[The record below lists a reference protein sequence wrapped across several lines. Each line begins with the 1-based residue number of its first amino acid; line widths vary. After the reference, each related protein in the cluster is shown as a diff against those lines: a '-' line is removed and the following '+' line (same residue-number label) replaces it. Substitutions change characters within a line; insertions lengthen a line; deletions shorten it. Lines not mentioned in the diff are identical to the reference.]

1 MNDYIISCCSTT
13 DLNKEHFSERNIS
26 YICYRYEMNGKEYI
40 DDFGE
45 SIPFPEFYKLM
56 RLGADIKTSQISV
69 GEFEEYFEN
78 FLKDG
83 LDVIHVCLSSG
94 LSGTFNSANIARRSL
109 LEKYPDRKLYIV
121 DSLSGSSGCGLLI
134 DKMADFR
141 DSGIDIDQLYS
152 WVENNKLRIHH
163 WFFSSDLSF
172 FVKGGRLSKIAG
184 ALGKV
189 LNICPLLNADKFG
202 KLVPRFKPRGK
213 EKAMREM
220 VNQMKI
226 HADNGKDYNDR
237 CYMAHSDC
245 LSDAKCVADMIEQE
259 FTNLKDKI
267 RIFDIGIT
275 MGAHSGP
282 GTVAL
287 FFWGD
292 PRID

>member
-1 MNDYIISCCSTT
+1 MNKYIISCCSTT
-13 DLNKEHFSERNIS
+13 DINKEYFSERNIE
-26 YICYRYEMNGKEYI
+26 YLCYKYEMNGKEYT
-40 DDFGE
+40 DDLGE
-45 SIPFPEFYKLM
+45 SIPFTEFYKLL
-56 RLGADIKTSQISV
+56 RTGADVKTSQISM
-69 GEFEEYFEN
+69 GEFEEYFEK
-78 FLKDG
+78 FLKNG
-83 LDVIHVCLSSG
+83 LDLIHVCLSSG
-94 LSGTFNSANIARRSL
+94 LSGTFNAAQIARKSL
-109 LEKYPDRKLYIV
+109 IEKYPDRKIYIV

-134 DKMADFR
+134 DKMADLR
-141 DSGIDIDQLYS
+141 DDNMDIDQLYS

-163 WFFSSDLSF
+163 WFFSTDLSF

-213 EKAMREM
+213 EKAMQAM
-220 VNQMKI
+220 VHQMEI
-226 HADNGKDYNDR
+226 HASNGLDYNDN

-245 LSDAKCVADMIEQE
+245 LNDAKRVANLIEQK